1 MKKFPD
7 YKTAKWDK
15 RRDISLKGMH
25 YDYEELESLNNDYLN
40 GKINEVKYHSLLSL
54 CFSRIAKNEFIQ
66 GRHREC
72 YVCVSKQIDE
82 FALAVQLLQEG
93 RDAPTATKRRIES
106 CLKSIYYGCAAL
118 FVSNYDVI
126 PKVTSPDSN
135 LVQMLLHKTVEQA
148 VDDPI
153 DEMINAISLKNSE
166 QFENALIKRIKE
178 IRRFDID
185 HFLCMDI
192 WSMGLIKE
200 AKKNGLHFH
209 SDYIEVD
216 CKDCEYPL

>member
-1 MKKFPD
+1 MI
-7 YKTAKWDK
+7 WSSSGK
-15 RRDISLKGMH
+15 RQER
-25 YDYEELESLNNDYLN
+25 
-40 GKINEVKYHSLLSL
+40 
-54 CFSRIAKNEFIQ
+54 
-66 GRHREC
+66 C

-93 RDAPTATKRRIES
+93 RDAPAATKRNIES
-106 CLKSIYYGCAAL
+106 RLKSVYYGCAAL

-135 LVQMLLHKTVEQA
+135 LVQMLSHKTVEQA
-148 VDDPI
+148 ADDPI
-153 DEMINAISLKNSE
+153 DEMINAISLQDSE

-178 IRRFDID
+178 IRRFDVD

-200 AKKNGLHFH
+200 AKKNGLRFY

-216 CKDCEYPL
+216 CKDC

>member
-1 MKKFPD
+1 M
-7 YKTAKWDK
+7 
-15 RRDISLKGMH
+15 
-25 YDYEELESLNNDYLN
+25 
-40 GKINEVKYHSLLSL
+40 
-54 CFSRIAKNEFIQ
+54 
-66 GRHREC
+66 
-72 YVCVSKQIDE
+72 
-82 FALAVQLLQEG
+82 
-93 RDAPTATKRRIES
+93 
-106 CLKSIYYGCAAL
+106 
-118 FVSNYDVI
+118 I

-135 LVQMLLHKTVEQA
+135 LVQMLLHKTVKQA

-166 QFENALIKRIKE
+166 QFETALIKRIKE

-216 CKDCEYPL
+216 CKDR

>member
-1 MKKFPD
+1 MNS
-7 YKTAKWDK
+7 YKASIGNVMYVYQNKLTNLHLLFNCYRKEK
-15 RRDISLKGMH
+15 MHRQLQKGILKAT
-25 YDYEELESLNNDYLN
+25 LNQYTM
-40 GKINEVKYHSLLSL
+40 
-54 CFSRIAKNEFIQ
+54 
-66 GRHREC
+66 
-72 YVCVSKQIDE
+72 
-82 FALAVQLLQEG
+82 AVQHF
-93 RDAPTATKRRIES
+93 
-106 CLKSIYYGCAAL
+106 L
-118 FVSNYDVI
+118 F
-126 PKVTSPDSN
+126 PN
-135 LVQMLLHKTVEQA
+135 LVQMLLHKTVKQA

-166 QFENALIKRIKE
+166 QFETALIKRIKE

-216 CKDCEYPL
+216 CKDC

>member
-15 RRDISLKGMH
+15 WRDMIRQGMH

-40 GKINEVKYHSLLSL
+40 GKINEVKYHLLLSL
-54 CFSRIAKNEFIQ
+54 CFSRIARNEFIQ
-66 GRHREC
+66 GRQQEC
-72 YVCVSKQIDE
+72 YICVSKQLDE
-82 FALAVQLLQEG
+82 FALAVQRLQEG
-93 RDAPTATKRRIES
+93 KDAPAATKRYIEGH
-106 CLKSIYYGCAAL
+106 LKSIYYGCAAL

-135 LVQMLLHKTVEQA
+135 LVQMLSHKTVEQA
-148 VDDPI
+148 ADDPI
-153 DEMINAISLKNSE
+153 DEMLNAISLKNSE

-178 IRRFDID
+178 IRRFDVD

-200 AKKNGLHFH
+200 AKKNGLRFY

-216 CKDCEYPL
+216 CKDC